1 MCSGRCRAP
10 TLLSRARAFP
20 TQTLDVFWG
29 RPSITVRAPSSS
41 CCATVSSSLMSMRAT
56 RNLAISWLLLTVVAV
71 AVALSA
77 GRIQRRGFSART
89 SSQSISPPNEVRALW
104 VVRNTLTS
112 PEKIHN
118 MVERASAAGFNTLIV
133 QVRGRGDAYYRSR
146 WEPRA
151 IELKDQPADFD
162 PLAVTLAEAH
172 GRGLKV
178 HAWLNTSL
186 LANLDALPADPNHVY
201 NRHPEWLA
209 VPRAVASELFSMSP
223 RDALYRQRIVE
234 WSKANRGELEG
245 VYTGPANSKVREH
258 IYRIWM
264 DIIQKYPVD
273 GMHFDY
279 VRFASPDFDYSR
291 TSLKTFRKWLEPQL
305 TASERHALKK
315 TLKVNPLAATDKYT
329 AKFGDFQREQV
340 TTLVERIYHAVKKR
354 RPDVVVSAAVFAND
368 ENAFTRRF
376 QDWRRWLRMGILDV
390 ACPMAYTPDTAIFQK
405 QIEVAT
411 STAHAAGRRV
421 WAGIG
426 AYRIPAE
433 STVEKINRARMIGA
447 DGIIL
452 FSYDFTAT
460 PSALNPQGDYL
471 ERVRHA
477 AFTSPPVPKMN

>member
-1 MCSGRCRAP
+1 VA
-10 TLLSRARAFP
+10 LAFFA
-20 TQTLDVFWG
+20 L
-29 RPSITVRAPSSS
+29 AKPSSD
-41 CCATVSSSLMSMRAT
+41 AREGGKADRLP
-56 RNLAISWLLLTVVAV
+56 I
-71 AVALSA
+71 AL
-77 GRIQRRGFSART
+77 
-89 SSQSISPPNEVRALW
+89 PVNEVRALW

-112 PEKIHN
+112 PEKIHR
-118 MVERASAAGFNTLIV
+118 MVDSGASAGFNTLIV

-151 IELKDQPADFD
+151 IELKDQPQDFD
-162 PLAVTLAEAH
+162 PLALTIAEAH
-172 GRGLKV
+172 QRGLKV

-186 LANLDALPADPNHVY
+186 LANLDALPEDPKHVY
-201 NRHPEWLA
+201 NAHPEWLA
-209 VPRAVASELFSMSP
+209 VPQAVAAELYSMSP
-223 RDALYRQRIVE
+223 RDSRYRQRIVE
-234 WSKANRGELEG
+234 WSKANRSELEG
-245 VYTGPANSKVREH
+245 VYTGPANPKVREH

-264 DIIQKYPVD
+264 DIIQKYRID

-291 TSLKTFRKWLEPQL
+291 TSLKNFRKWIEPQL
-305 TASERHALKK
+305 SKSERSVIRKALKE
-315 TLKVNPLAATDKYT
+315 NPLAATEKY
-329 AKFGDFQREQV
+329 AQKFGDFQREQV

-354 RPDVVVSAAVFAND
+354 HPEIIVSAAVFAND

-376 QDWRRWLRMGILDV
+376 QDWRRWLSLGILDV

-405 QIEVAT
+405 QVEVAV

-433 STVEKINRARMIGA
+433 STVEKINKARAIGA

-460 PSALNPQGDYL
+460 PGALNPQGDYL
-471 ERVRHA
+471 KRVHRA
-477 AFTSPPVPKMN
+477 AFDSPSPPQ